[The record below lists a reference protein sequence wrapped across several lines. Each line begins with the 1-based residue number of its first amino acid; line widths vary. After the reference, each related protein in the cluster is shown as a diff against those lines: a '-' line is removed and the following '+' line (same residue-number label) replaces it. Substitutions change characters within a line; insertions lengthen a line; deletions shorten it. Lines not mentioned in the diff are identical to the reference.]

1 MNAIAITLLDT
12 KPLLTLKEAL
22 QYTGIGINKLREM
35 SNEKTVISFFL
46 LEGRECLKEQ
56 LCFDFW
62 NSRILSNAVN

>member
-35 SNEKTVISFFL
+35 SNEKNCNFVLFVGGKRMFKRAALLRFL
-46 LEGRECLKEQ
+46 EQ
-56 LCFDFW
+56 
-62 NSRILSNAVN
+62 SYSV